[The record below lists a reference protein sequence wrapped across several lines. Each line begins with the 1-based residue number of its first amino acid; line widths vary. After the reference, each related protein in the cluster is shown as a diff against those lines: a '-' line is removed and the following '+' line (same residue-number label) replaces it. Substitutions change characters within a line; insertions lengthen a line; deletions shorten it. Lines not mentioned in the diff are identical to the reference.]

1 MKTKKRKIGAP
12 ATKIVAGVAAVSVAI
27 GGAVYYFSDERNEDT
42 SKHENVAL
50 QSVSEES
57 FESTYNG
64 DLVLETQP
72 EESETQASIS
82 QNSEIT
88 LNELELSQSS
98 NLLTETLDFDKAWAV
113 YESVN
118 GERYV
123 TVTCY
128 VFTDEGKVYCAV
140 GADRSEMYS
149 YWIGTYS
156 VSGDEIR
163 FVLEDNS
170 SEVDYTYRF
179 DPVKYQFVQVS
190 DNGFFYYHV
199 KGETLQLQEYN
210 WNTAEEMIETIRFYG
225 GFEE

>member
-1 MKTKKRKIGAP
+1 METKKRKIGALV
-12 ATKIVAGVAAVSVAI
+12 TKITVGVAAVSVAV
-27 GGAVYYFSDERNEDT
+27 GGAVYYFSDESNENT
-42 SKHENVAL
+42 SKHETAAL
-50 QSVSEES
+50 QNVSEEN

-82 QNSEIT
+82 QNTEIT

-113 YESVN
+113 YESIN

-123 TVTCY
+123 TRY
-128 VFTDEGKVYCAV
+128 VFTDDGNVYCAA
-140 GADRSEMYS
+140 GIDRSEMFS
-149 YWIGTYS
+149 YWVGTYS

-163 FVLEDNS
+163 FVLEDNI
-170 SEVDYTYRF
+170 SEIDYTYRF
-179 DPVKYQFVQVS
+179 DPVKYQFVQIS
-190 DNGFFYYHV
+190 DNGIFYSHV

-210 WNTAEEMIETIRFYG
+210 WNTAEEMIETIIFYG
-225 GFEE
+225 GFEK